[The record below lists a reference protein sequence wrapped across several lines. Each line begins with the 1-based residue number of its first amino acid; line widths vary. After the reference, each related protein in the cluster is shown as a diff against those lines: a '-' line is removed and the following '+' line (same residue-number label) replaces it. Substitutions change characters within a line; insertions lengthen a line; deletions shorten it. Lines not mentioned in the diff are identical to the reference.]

1 MNSREKSTH
10 ISTRTALGTASHT
23 RAPADT
29 ASSSERALNDAI
41 HGADISRSYYEK
53 FLGIVDKFYCWLGS
67 LVYGPG

>member
-10 ISTRTALGTASHT
+10 ISTRTALSTASHT
-23 RAPADT
+23 RALADT

-41 HGADISRSYYEK
+41 HGADISRSHYEK
-53 FLGIVDKFYCWLGS
+53 FLGIVDKFYCWLAS

>member
-10 ISTRTALGTASHT
+10 ISTRTALSTASHT
-23 RAPADT
+23 RSLADT

-41 HGADISRSYYEK
+41 HGADISRSHYEK
-53 FLGIVDKFYCWLGS
+53 FLGIVDKFYCWLAS